1 MRFLDSDAV
10 AALGPAAAIEAI
22 TNALLGGVDPAA
34 DPPRVSVGLAKGEL
48 LLMPSQAPATAGV
61 KIVTI
66 APANPSH
73 GLPRIQAVYL
83 LFDQETLALRAALDG
98 TALTTLRTP
107 AVSVAAVLKRLPERP
122 LRVAVIGAGPQATG
136 HVATLGAVRSLEAVT
151 YLVRDPSR
159 TRLDAVRLGSSQAD
173 QALRSAHAIV
183 CATTARSP
191 VFGSALVSDEA
202 VVIAVGSH
210 EPDAREL
217 DAALLGRA
225 TVVVEDIATALR
237 EAGDVVI
244 AIAEGTLTPHDLLP
258 MGHVLTGAV
267 AVPAD
272 RPLVFKS
279 VGMSWEDLAI
289 AAAVAAR
296 NEA

>member
-1 MRFLDSDAV
+1 MPSQT
-10 AALGPAAAIEAI
+10 PAAA
-22 TNALLGGVDPAA
+22 
-34 DPPRVSVGLAKGEL
+34 
-48 LLMPSQAPATAGV
+48 GV
-61 KIVTI
+61 KVVTI

-107 AVSVAAVLKRLPERP
+107 AVSLAAVLKRLPDRP

-136 HVATLGAVRSLEAVT
+136 HVATLAAVRSLEAVT
-151 YLVRDPSR
+151 YLVRDPTR
-159 TRLDAVRLGSSQAD
+159 TRLDAVRLGSPRAD
-173 QALRSAHAIV
+173 QALRSAHVVV
-183 CATTARSP
+183 CATSARSP
-191 VFGSALVSDEA
+191 VFDSALVRNDA
-202 VVIAVGSH
+202 VVIAIGSH

-217 DAALLGRA
+217 DAPLLGRA

-237 EAGDVVI
+237 EAGDVVL
-244 AIAEGTLTPHDLLP
+244 AIAEGTLTPQDLVP
-258 MGHVLTGAV
+258 MRRVLTGAV
-267 AVPAD
+267 SVPAD

-289 AAAVAAR
+289 AAAVAAC
-296 NEA
+296 NDS

>member
-1 MRFLDSDAV
+1 VRFLDAGAV
-10 AALGPAAAIEAI
+10 AALGPAAAVRAI
-22 TNALLGGVDPAA
+22 TDALLSGVDPAT
-34 DPPRVSVGLAKGEL
+34 DPPRVSVGLAQGEF
-48 LLMPSQAPATAGV
+48 LLMPSQTPAAAGV
-61 KIVTI
+61 KVVTI

-107 AVSVAAVLKRLPERP
+107 AVSLAAVLKRLPDRP

-136 HVATLGAVRSLEAVT
+136 HVATLAAVRSLEAVT
-151 YLVRDPSR
+151 YLVRDPTR
-159 TRLDAVRLGSSQAD
+159 TRLDAVRLGSPRAD
-173 QALRSAHAIV
+173 QALRSAHVVV
-183 CATTARSP
+183 CATSARSP
-191 VFGSALVSDEA
+191 VFDSALVRNDA
-202 VVIAVGSH
+202 VVIAIGSH

-217 DAALLGRA
+217 DAPLLGRA

-237 EAGDVVI
+237 EAGDVVL
-244 AIAEGTLTPHDLLP
+244 AIAEGTLTPQDLVP
-258 MGHVLTGAV
+258 MRRVLTGAV
-267 AVPAD
+267 SVPAD

-296 NEA
+296 NDS